1 MVTKMKLKEKERIDN
16 MARRKIGK
24 QYGFKQ
30 SSWCNW
36 MIKERY
42 FFYIEHDT
50 LAKNADLYVK
60 PCYYDDLLWLIT
72 SEDTLK
78 KFPDSYRA
86 NGSFKAPDFCVS
98 ENVVTLEKDED
109 FTEDNCECVWHH
121 VFKKVIQQID
131 VFLSKNPDVESF
143 SFINNSSVHLNNNNN
158 LSHIL
163 QMLYHKQYEDV
174 LQLTLSLVEKG
185 EKGCYSWS
193 DGKGHSKYLYEYV
206 IDYCKLSN
214 QPHDPERFV

>member
-1 MVTKMKLKEKERIDN
+1 MKLKEKERIDN

-86 NGSFKAPDFCVS
+86 NGSKEDDEGVGLLHITFFRLCAKLRIS
-98 ENVVTLEKDED
+98 E
-109 FTEDNCECVWHH
+109 
-121 VFKKVIQQID
+121 
-131 VFLSKNPDVESF
+131 
-143 SFINNSSVHLNNNNN
+143 
-158 LSHIL
+158 
-163 QMLYHKQYEDV
+163 
-174 LQLTLSLVEKG
+174 
-185 EKGCYSWS
+185 
-193 DGKGHSKYLYEYV
+193 
-206 IDYCKLSN
+206 
-214 QPHDPERFV
+214 